1 MHYAHVNCKEHAMKQ
16 MTLESYLRNP
26 QLSAELYASARRARA
41 QAMHDMLAGLIHRL
55 TPRLAAGVWIGRLG

>member
-1 MHYAHVNCKEHAMKQ
+1 MHYAHVNCKEHIMKH
-16 MTLESYLRNP
+16 MTLETYLQRP
-26 QLSAELYASARRARA
+26 RLSADLYASARRARA